1 MAGEKQLMA
10 IELVG
15 IRKAYRK
22 KKVLENVSLKA
33 EEGSC
38 VGILGGN
45 GCGKSTLLSILAGV
59 QKADGGA
66 FLYRGQDLLK
76 NNTLRTGI
84 LGYVPQGDPL
94 IEELNAWDNLLMWY
108 DRSTLKQEL
117 SEGVLAMLGIN
128 EFLKVPA
135 RKMSGGMRKRL
146 AIGCAVAGKPK
157 ILLLDEPSTALDLVC
172 KERIH
177 KYFQQYRKEG
187 GTLLMT
193 THDMQ
198 DMEMFDRCYILKQGS
213 LAPYDYDGDIYRLTG
228 NL

>member
-1 MAGEKQLMA
+1 MT
-10 IELVG
+10 IELTE
-15 IRKAYRK
+15 IRKSYRR

-66 FLYRGQDLLK
+66 FLYQGQDLLK
-76 NNTLRTGI
+76 NNALRARS

-94 IEELNAWDNLLMWY
+94 IEELTAWDNLLMWY
-108 DRSTLKQEL
+108 DRKTLKREL
-117 SEGVLAMLGIN
+117 SDGVLSMLGIH
-128 EFLKVPA
+128 EFLKVPV
-135 RKMSGGMRKRL
+135 RRMSGGMKKRL
-146 AIGCAVAGKPK
+146 AIGCAVAGKPR
-157 ILLLDEPSTALDLVC
+157 ILLLDEPSTALDLAC

-177 KYFQQYRKEG
+177 KYFRRYREEG
-187 GTLLMT
+187 GTLFMT

-198 DMEMFDRCYILKQGS
+198 DMELFDKCYILKQGS
-213 LAPYDYDGDIYRLTG
+213 LTPYDYDGDIYRLTR